1 MASPTLLSA
10 EPSSGPSG
18 GRNLVRL
25 LGREFAER
33 VEVRFGAGLAEVR
46 AVGRLS
52 DGTAFADVLAPPG
65 SVGIVHVTVA
75 NLDAAGRP
83 VPAETAT
90 LAIAYRYLRA
100 DSATESDLTRV
111 VRQVLRELK
120 LQVLPNVSMTVSLD
134 YDPEPFDGIR
144 VIAPATLPSLVLSGP
159 TVRESRPYATNVCR
173 EALLVT
179 SQGAELIRHRPPLTV
194 DLGFTLMGTTE
205 RTVEL
210 MNLLAAVATFLHR
223 NTTLE
228 VLRDASRPELG
239 SVRYDLDPEPE
250 MRSELRSGNTD
261 LRVFTASFA
270 VRGFDIDEGLP
281 LERGF
286 GVLTADVRGQLFSG
300 GVDASSR

>member
-1 MASPTLLSA
+1 
-10 EPSSGPSG
+10 
-18 GRNLVRL
+18 
-25 LGREFAER
+25 
-33 VEVRFGAGLAEVR
+33 VRFGAELAEVR
-46 AVGRLS
+46 AVGRLAT
-52 DGTAFADVLAPPG
+52 GTAFADVLAPPG
-65 SVGIVHVTVA
+65 SAGIVDVTVA
-75 NLDAAGRP
+75 NLDAAGLP
-83 VPAETAT
+83 VPAESAT
-90 LAIAYRYLRA
+90 LANAYRYLRA
-100 DSATESDLTRV
+100 DSATESDLTRL

-120 LQVLPNVSMTVSLD
+120 RQVLPNVSMTVSLD

-159 TVRESRPYATNVCR
+159 TLRESRPYATNVCR

-179 SQGAELIRHRPPLTV
+179 SQGAELIRHRPPFTV

-250 MRSELRSGNTD
+250 MRTELRSGNTD
-261 LRVFTASFA
+261 LRVFTAGFA

-286 GVLTADVRGQLFSG
+286 GVMTTDVRGQPFSG